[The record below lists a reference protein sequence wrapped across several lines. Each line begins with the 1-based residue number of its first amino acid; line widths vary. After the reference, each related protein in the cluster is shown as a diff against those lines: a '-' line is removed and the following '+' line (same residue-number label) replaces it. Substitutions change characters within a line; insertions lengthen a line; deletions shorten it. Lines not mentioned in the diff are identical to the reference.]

1 MRTEGALAVADRD
14 LSLRERVLRAGSW
27 SFAGYAIAQIIRFG
41 TNLLMTRLLVPEMF
55 GVMSVALMVMLGLAL
70 FSDVGLRQSVVQHR
84 RGTEPA
90 FLDTVWLTKMGFGA
104 AVCVAAALIGA
115 ALGAAAESGLFPP
128 GSAYAAPELPWVLAV
143 LGAGAVVSG
152 AESTRSME
160 ASRHLALAK
169 VTQMSIIAQVVSVL
183 AMIALAAVHRS
194 IWVLVFGSLVSSAVT
209 TLLSHTWLPGSPNRL
224 RWDPQAFREIIG
236 YGKWVLLSSVLGFFA
251 NSGDKMLLGGLVSA
265 ATLGVYSIAFM
276 LMAAIENAGSKIIAD
291 VTFPAL
297 SEVARDPR
305 RDLRAALYRFYVP
318 CAALCV
324 GAAAAM
330 VVAGPALVRVLYD
343 DRYAGAGWMLQVLS
357 LALLAVP
364 SRVHAMCLLSVGD
377 ARAHSNVVMARLV
390 TVLVGVPIGFHLAGL
405 TGAVWSVVASYLSVI
420 PVSLIYSARRH
431 LIEARVEIVVAVA
444 IAVVLALAVLLGST
458 PRLA

>member
-1 MRTEGALAVADRD
+1 MRTEGAMAVADRG
-14 LSLRERVLRAGSW
+14 LSLRDRVLRAGSW
-27 SFAGYAIAQIIRFG
+27 SFAGYMIAQIIRFG

-55 GVMSVALMVMLGLAL
+55 GVMAVALMVMLGLAL

-90 FLDTVWLTKMGFGA
+90 FLDTVWLIKMGFGA

-115 ALGAAAESGLFPP
+115 ALGAAAEAGLFPP

-143 LGAGAVVSG
+143 LGAGAVISG

-169 VTQMSIIAQVVSVL
+169 ITQMSIIAQVVSVL

-251 NSGDKMLLGGLVSA
+251 NSGDKMLLGGMVSA

-276 LMAAIENAGSKIIAD
+276 LMATVENAVGRIISD

-297 SEVARDPR
+297 SEVARDR
-305 RDLRAALYRFYVP
+305 RTDLRRTLYRFYLP
-318 CAALCV
+318 LGSLTSFLAGILIA
-324 GAAAAM
+324 GA
-330 VVAGPALVRVLYD
+330 PAIVELLYD
-343 DRYAGAGWMLQVLS
+343 DRYIDGGWMLQILAV
-357 LALLAVP
+357 ALLAVP
-364 SRVHAMCLLSVGD
+364 ARIHAMNLLATGA
-377 ARAHSNVVMARLV
+377 ARQHSHLVVVRLV
-390 TVLVGVPIGFHLAGL
+390 SLFLAVPVGFRLFGMQ
-405 TGAVWSVVASYLSVI
+405 GAVWGVVASYVALV
-420 PVSLIYSARRH
+420 PVAWAYARRTGT
-431 LIEARVEIVVAVA
+431 LDWRKELLAMAAAVPGGAVGMVIVT
-444 IAVVLALAVLLGST
+444 ALG
-458 PRLA
+458 R